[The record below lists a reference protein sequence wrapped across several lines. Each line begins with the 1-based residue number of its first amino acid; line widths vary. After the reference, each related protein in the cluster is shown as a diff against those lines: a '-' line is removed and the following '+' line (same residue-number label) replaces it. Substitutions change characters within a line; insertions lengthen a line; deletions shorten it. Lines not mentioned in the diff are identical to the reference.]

1 MSMLS
6 WNEFVLRL
14 GAAVLGGALIGFE
27 RQWRSRGA
35 GLRTN
40 TLVAAGAAMFVLI
53 AEMTPRRTSF
63 DPTRITSY
71 VVSGVG
77 FLGAGVIISDGVS
90 VRGIN
95 TAATLWCAAAVG
107 ALSASGFVWQAGV
120 ATAAVL
126 AINILLRPFGRR
138 IDRQPLA
145 EDTEIETIYRFRVT
159 TRDKKEAHV
168 RALLLQ
174 SISGHGYQLRAL
186 ESADIDG
193 SDLVEVR
200 AELATIGRNDEQ
212 IEAAAG
218 RLGLEPNVT
227 SIRRHLMCPTA
238 AERSVPRALAMVD
251 QMAAIPTTK
260 GDILPATGSAWRS
273 TRRGRARS
281 TVRCEAAR

>member
-1 MSMLS
+1 MSMLT
-6 WNEFVLRL
+6 WHEFMLRL
-14 GAAVLGGALIGFE
+14 AAAVLGGALIGFE

-40 TLVAAGAAMFVLI
+40 TLVAADAAMFVLI
-53 AEMTPRRTSF
+53 SEMTPHRAGL

-77 FLGAGVIISDGVS
+77 FLGAGLIISDGVS

-107 ALSASGFVWQAGV
+107 ALAASGFVWQAGV

-126 AINILLRPFGRR
+126 AINIVLRPLGRR
-138 IDRQPLA
+138 IDRQPVD
-145 EDTEIETIYRFRVT
+145 EDTEIETIYRFRAT

-174 SISGHGYQLRAL
+174 SISGHRYQLRAP

-193 SDLVEVR
+193 TDLVEVR

-227 SIRRHLMCPTA
+227 SVRWHVL
-238 AERSVPRALAMVD
+238 ERDSRGALSPD
-251 QMAAIPTTK
+251 
-260 GDILPATGSAWRS
+260 ATSDG
-273 TRRGRARS
+273 
-281 TVRCEAAR
+281 

>member
-1 MSMLS
+1 
-6 WNEFVLRL
+6 VL
-14 GAAVLGGALIGFE
+14 AGALIGFE

-53 AEMTPRRTSF
+53 SHMTPSGTN
-63 DPTRITSY
+63 PTQVTAY
-71 VVSGVG
+71 VVGGVG
-77 FLGAGVIISDGVS
+77 FLGAGVIISDGAR

-107 ALSASGFVWQAGV
+107 ALSASGFIWQAGV

-126 AINILLRPFGRR
+126 AINILLRPLGRR
-138 IDRQPLA
+138 IDRQPV
-145 EDTEIETIYRFRVT
+145 DKNTEIETIYRFRAT

-174 SISGHGYQLRAL
+174 TISGHGYQLRAL

-193 SDLVEVR
+193 TDRVEVR
-200 AELATIGRNDEQ
+200 AELATLGRNDEQ

-227 SIRRHLMCPTA
+227 SVRWHVL
-238 AERSVPRALAMVD
+238 ERDSRGALSPD
-251 QMAAIPTTK
+251 
-260 GDILPATGSAWRS
+260 ATSDG
-273 TRRGRARS
+273 
-281 TVRCEAAR
+281 

>member
-6 WNEFVLRL
+6 WHEFVLRL
-14 GAAVLGGALIGFE
+14 AAAVLAGALIGLE

-40 TLVAAGAAMFVLI
+40 TLVATGAAMFVLI
-53 AEMTPRRTSF
+53 AQMTPHQSNF

-77 FLGAGVIISDGVS
+77 FLGAGVIISDGAR

-95 TAATLWCAAAVG
+95 TAATLWCAAAAG
-107 ALSASGFVWQAGV
+107 ALAASGYIWQAGL
-120 ATAAVL
+120 ATAAIL
-126 AINILLRPFGRR
+126 AINILLRPLGRR
-138 IDRQPLA
+138 IDRQPIDQ
-145 EDTEIETIYRFRVT
+145 DTEVETIYRLRAT
-159 TRDKKEAHV
+159 TRDKKEAHI

-174 SISGHGYQLRAL
+174 SITGHGYQLRAL
-186 ESADIDG
+186 ESADING
-193 SDLVEVR
+193 TGQVEVK

-227 SIRRHLMCPTA
+227 AVRWTVLERDSRRPLNPDSPT
-238 AERSVPRALAMVD
+238 D
-251 QMAAIPTTK
+251 
-260 GDILPATGSAWRS
+260 D
-273 TRRGRARS
+273 
-281 TVRCEAAR
+281 

>member
-6 WNEFVLRL
+6 WNEFGFRL
-14 GAAVLGGALIGFE
+14 GAAVLGGAPVGFE
-27 RQWRSRGA
+27 RQRRSRGA

-53 AEMTPRRTSF
+53 SEMTPHRAGL

-71 VVSGVG
+71 VVGGVG

-95 TAATLWCAAAVG
+95 TAATLWCTAAVG
-107 ALSASGFVWQAGV
+107 GLSARGFVWQAGV
-120 ATAAVL
+120 ATAAIL
-126 AINILLRPFGRR
+126 AINILLRRLGRR
-138 IDRQPLA
+138 IDRQPVV
-145 EDTEIETIYRFRVT
+145 EDTEVETIYRFRAT
-159 TRDKKEAHV
+159 TRERKEAHV

-174 SISGHGYQLRAL
+174 SIPGRGYQLRAL

-193 SDLVEVR
+193 TDRVEVR
-200 AELATIGRNDEQ
+200 AELATIGRRDEQ

-227 SIRRHLMCPTA
+227 SVRWHDEHDGRGAFSSDRTG
-238 AERSVPRALAMVD
+238 EVD
-251 QMAAIPTTK
+251 LMAAIPRTK
-260 GDILPATGSAWRS
+260 GGVLPASGSAWRS

-281 TVRCEAAR
+281 TLTCEAAR

>member
-14 GAAVLGGALIGFE
+14 GAAVLAGALIGFE

-53 AEMTPRRTSF
+53 SHMTPAGTN
-63 DPTRITSY
+63 PTQVTAY

-107 ALSASGFVWQAGV
+107 ALAASGFIWQAGV

-126 AINILLRPFGRR
+126 AINILLRPLGRR
-138 IDRQPLA
+138 IDRQPLD
-145 EDTEIETIYRFRVT
+145 EDTEVETIYRFRAT
-159 TRDKKEAHV
+159 TRDQSEAHV

-174 SISGHGYQLRAL
+174 SIAGHGYQLRAL

-193 SDLVEVR
+193 TDLVEVK
-200 AELATIGRNDEQ
+200 AELATVGRDDQQ

-227 SIRRHLMCPTA
+227 SVRWHAVERDGRTA
-238 AERSVPRALAMVD
+238 LTPD
-251 QMAAIPTTK
+251 GTTE
-260 GDILPATGSAWRS
+260 D
-273 TRRGRARS
+273 
-281 TVRCEAAR
+281 

>member
-1 MSMLS
+1 MLS

-53 AEMTPRRTSF
+53 AQMTPRQTGY

-77 FLGAGVIISDGVS
+77 FLGAGVIISDGAR

-120 ATAAVL
+120 ATAAIL
-126 AINILLRPFGRR
+126 AINILLRPLGRR
-138 IDRQPLA
+138 IDRQPVD
-145 EDTEIETIYRFRVT
+145 EDTEIETIYRFRAT

-193 SDLVEVR
+193 TDLVEVR
-200 AELATIGRNDEQ
+200 AELATVGRNDQQ

-227 SIRRHLMCPTA
+227 SVRWHVVGR
-238 AERSVPRALAMVD
+238 D
-251 QMAAIPTTK
+251 
-260 GDILPATGSAWRS
+260 G
-273 TRRGRARS
+273 RGAFNPDNTS
-281 TVRCEAAR
+281 DG

>member
-14 GAAVLGGALIGFE
+14 RAAALGGALIGFE

-53 AEMTPRRTSF
+53 AEMTPHRASL

-71 VVSGVG
+71 VVS
-77 FLGAGVIISDGVS
+77 GAGVIISDGVS

-95 TAATLWCAAAVG
+95 TAATLWCAAAAVG
-107 ALSASGFVWQAGV
+107 ALAAGGFVWQAGV
-120 ATAAVL
+120 ATAAIL
-126 AINILLRPFGRR
+126 AINILPQPPGRR
-138 IDRQPLA
+138 IDRQPVD
-145 EDTEIETIYRFRVT
+145 EDTEIETTYRFRAT

-193 SDLVEVR
+193 TDLVEVR
-200 AELATIGRNDEQ
+200 AELATIGRNDER

-227 SIRRHLMCPTA
+227 SVRWQVIEHDGREA
-238 AERSVPRALAMVD
+238 FSSER
-251 QMAAIPTTK
+251 T
-260 GDILPATGSAWRS
+260 GDG
-273 TRRGRARS
+273 
-281 TVRCEAAR
+281 

>member
-1 MSMLS
+1 MLS
-6 WNEFVLRL
+6 WHDFILRL

-53 AEMTPRRTSF
+53 SHMTPSGSN
-63 DPTRITSY
+63 PTQVTAY

-77 FLGAGVIISDGVS
+77 FLGAGVIISDGAR

-107 ALSASGFVWQAGV
+107 ALAASGFIWQAGV
-120 ATAAVL
+120 ATGAIL
-126 AINILLRPFGRR
+126 AINILLRPLGRR
-138 IDRQPLA
+138 IDRQPA
-145 EDTEIETIYRFRVT
+145 DEDTEIETIYRFRAT
-159 TRDKKEAHV
+159 TRDKKAAHV

-186 ESADIDG
+186 ESANIDG
-193 SDLVEVR
+193 TDLVEVK

-227 SIRRHLMCPTA
+227 SVRWNVVERDGLA
-238 AERSVPRALAMVD
+238 ALSPD
-251 QMAAIPTTK
+251 
-260 GDILPATGSAWRS
+260 ATNDR
-273 TRRGRARS
+273 
-281 TVRCEAAR
+281 

>member
-1 MSMLS
+1 MS
-6 WNEFVLRL
+6 
-14 GAAVLGGALIGFE
+14 
-27 RQWRSRGA
+27 
-35 GLRTN
+35 
-40 TLVAAGAAMFVLI
+40 VLI
-53 AEMTPRRTSF
+53 SHMSASGTN
-63 DPTRITSY
+63 PTQLTAY

-107 ALSASGFVWQAGV
+107 ALAASGFIWQAGV
-120 ATAAVL
+120 ATVAIL
-126 AINILLRPFGRR
+126 AINILLRPLGRR
-138 IDRQPLA
+138 IDRQPA
-145 EDTEIETIYRFRVT
+145 DEDSDIETIYRFRAT

-193 SDLVEVR
+193 TDLVEVK

-218 RLGLEPNVT
+218 RLGLEPSVT
-227 SIRRHLMCPTA
+227 SVRWHVIERDGLGALGPDA
-238 AERSVPRALAMVD
+238 ASDR
-251 QMAAIPTTK
+251 
-260 GDILPATGSAWRS
+260 
-273 TRRGRARS
+273 
-281 TVRCEAAR
+281 

>member
-1 MSMLS
+1 
-6 WNEFVLRL
+6 
-14 GAAVLGGALIGFE
+14 
-27 RQWRSRGA
+27 
-35 GLRTN
+35 
-40 TLVAAGAAMFVLI
+40 
-53 AEMTPRRTSF
+53 MTPHGTSF

-107 ALSASGFVWQAGV
+107 ALAASGFVWQAGV
-120 ATAAVL
+120 ATAAIL
-126 AINILLRPFGRR
+126 AINILLRPLGRR
-138 IDRQPLA
+138 IDRQPVD
-145 EDTEIETIYRFRVT
+145 EDTEIETIYRFRAT

-193 SDLVEVR
+193 TDLVEVR

-227 SIRRHLMCPTA
+227 SVRWHVIEHDGRGAFSSDST
-238 AERSVPRALAMVD
+238 
-251 QMAAIPTTK
+251 
-260 GDILPATGSAWRS
+260 GDG
-273 TRRGRARS
+273 
-281 TVRCEAAR
+281 